1 MGSPG
6 SFEAGRT
13 KMVVH
18 RFASMIDS
26 QNMKTPMPR
35 ETALVTG
42 AASGIGAAVARRFWE
57 RGANVFMLDR
67 NVDGLRNVLS
77 DADGCGGTVNTFQ
90 ADVTDGARLGDIFAE
105 IHRLGGIDHVVHCA
119 GVARLGTVTE
129 MDEATF
135 DLVMNV
141 NLKGTFLLAKRA
153 MPCLVSRKGS
163 FTAIA
168 SDAGTQGA
176 SGYAAY
182 CASKHGV
189 VGLIK
194 SMALDHGPQGVRC
207 NAICP
212 GFVQTPMLDQLFAD
226 SPSDRGFYEKSVP
239 LGRFARPEDVAELAG
254 FIASQAG
261 AYLNGAVIALDGGST
276 AGYFS
281 AA

>member
-18 RFASMIDS
+18 SKRFASMIDS

-153 MPCLVSRKGS
+153 MPCLVS
-163 FTAIA
+163 
-168 SDAGTQGA
+168 
-176 SGYAAY
+176 
-182 CASKHGV
+182 
-189 VGLIK
+189 
-194 SMALDHGPQGVRC
+194 
-207 NAICP
+207 
-212 GFVQTPMLDQLFAD
+212 
-226 SPSDRGFYEKSVP
+226 
-239 LGRFARPEDVAELAG
+239 
-254 FIASQAG
+254 
-261 AYLNGAVIALDGGST
+261 
-276 AGYFS
+276 
-281 AA
+281 